1 MSIWFTWPKCVS
13 LQICNTAT
21 VSFSINRSFNMSN
34 PQHNWCWHLDWLCV
48 CDQNEVLHCIDCVI
62 GSTVASKSWQ
72 ENCIRNYS
80 CKPFILMCV
89 IYCNIIIDRVA
100 GAIIRLVASM
110 CVCVSVRLSVGALLF
125 ELFDLWPWFLVW
137 GSTLTL
143 ASLGLW
149 VKVVGQRSRSNG
161 ENCLRSSVWTS
172 GAEQVDIRTRLAE
185 FSHYQSVGIVCLSV
199 IRGVQRVARKRSI
212 IFIKIATVSCLYI
225 LWMTRCIVLLHC
237 ESKNQ
242 GPDSCP

>member
-110 CVCVSVRLSVGALLF
+110 CVCVRPFVCRNSPVWTRLT
-125 ELFDLWPWFLVW
+125 FDLDFWHEGWLWPW
-137 GSTLTL
+137 L
-143 ASLGLW
+143 AW
-149 VKVVGQRSRSNG
+149 
-161 ENCLRSSVWTS
+161 
-172 GAEQVDIRTRLAE
+172 
-185 FSHYQSVGIVCLSV
+185 
-199 IRGVQRVARKRSI
+199 
-212 IFIKIATVSCLYI
+212 
-225 LWMTRCIVLLHC
+225 
-237 ESKNQ
+237 
-242 GPDSCP
+242 